1 MLKEVTIRDFCE
13 ELLERIENAKDIN
26 CCKEEI
32 RTFAKYVVEK
42 LGDDKIE
49 INWKD

>member
-1 MLKEVTIRDFCE
+1 MLKEVTIRDFCK

-26 CCKEEI
+26 CCQEEL
-32 RTFAKYVVEK
+32 RTFAEYVVEK